1 MVNTKII
8 IKICTMKES
17 SNMRVLVTGAKGQL
31 GFDVIKSLKY
41 NNITHLGIDKDE
53 LDITVESDVTKF
65 VKEYQPT
72 IIIHCAAYT
81 AVDKAEEDKELCHKI
96 NVLGTEYLAKAAK
109 EVNSKFVYIST
120 DYVFDGNG
128 ARFFTINDQPNPVN
142 HYGETKYQGELVVR
156 SLLNEFYIIRISWVF
171 GINGNN
177 FVKTMLKLSEIR
189 EEINVVSDQIGSPT
203 YTYDLSKAI
212 VELIQT
218 EKYGVHHITN
228 DGVCS
233 WNDFAKEIFR
243 QANKQT
249 IVHPIL
255 SKDYPTK
262 AKRPLNS
269 RLQKN
274 YIQLR
279 SWQEALAHFLKEY
292 NDD

>member
-1 MVNTKII
+1 
-8 IKICTMKES
+8 MKES

-96 NVLGTEYLAKAAK
+96 NVLGTEYLAKSAK

-128 ARFFTINDQPNPVN
+128 VRFLTINDQPNPVN

-233 WNDFAKEIFR
+233 WSDFAKEIFR

>member
-1 MVNTKII
+1 
-8 IKICTMKES
+8 MKES

-128 ARFFTINDQPNPVN
+128 SRFFTTNDQPNPVN
-142 HYGETKYQGELVVR
+142 HYGQTKYQGELVVKN
-156 SLLNEFYIIRISWVF
+156 LLNEFYIIRISWVF

-177 FVKTMLKLSEIR
+177 FVKTMLKLSETR
-189 EEINVVSDQIGSPT
+189 EELNVVSDQIGSPT

-218 EKYGVHHITN
+218 EKYGIHHITN

-233 WNDFAKEIFR
+233 WSDFAKEIFR

-249 IVHPIL
+249 IVQPIL
-255 SKDYPTK
+255 SMDYPTK

-274 YIQLR
+274 FIQLR
-279 SWQEALAHFLKEY
+279 TWEEALSHFLRELK
-292 NDD
+292 ND